1 MVNALQYNTEWRKVE
16 IFSAKIWNKTRMP
29 ILTISLQHNV
39 GNPTYSSQTK
49 KEIKIIQ
56 IGREQIKLS
65 LHEDNMILY
74 IENPK
79 DSTQKLMELIL
90 SKIAGYKINIQKLI
104 AFLYINN
111 EISERE
117 CKGFAGKMAEQ
128 MDISSPLLTKTPK
141 SQLTTEQP
149 STKKK
154 KKTLETTKKL
164 PYTQRQR

>member
-16 IFSAKIWNKTRMP
+16 IFPAKIWNKTRMP
-29 ILTISLQHNV
+29 ILTISLQHSV

-65 LHEDNMILY
+65 LHENDMILY

-90 SKIAGYKINIQKLI
+90 SKIAGYKINIQEFI

-111 EISERE
+111 EIS
-117 CKGFAGKMAEQ
+117 
-128 MDISSPLLTKTPK
+128 
-141 SQLTTEQP
+141 
-149 STKKK
+149 
-154 KKTLETTKKL
+154 
-164 PYTQRQR
+164 